1 MSNSTLRK
9 EKDCLNCGA
18 KVEERFCPKCGQEN
32 TINRPSFHYLFTHF
46 FEDLLH
52 YDSGFWKT
60 MKTLIF
66 KPGIIVKEYLAGKR
80 KTFVPPVKLY
90 IFISFITFFL
100 PHILPDF
107 GNENQTE
114 ETEKVES
121 ASKPDSNSGFEGIE
135 IAGVKNVKTV
145 EQLDSIQKSLPENK
159 KIPGIEYKVYQSIL
173 KSTSE
178 NNLAVLTDSA
188 KIDRKKNSVF
198 DFSEDGF
205 NFGKYKNIKT
215 AEQLDSID
223 NSFPE
228 RERLGWVSKKMF
240 YKLIEIRKKERE
252 TGQKF
257 STVFGDKF
265 INNLP
270 KALFFYL
277 PFFAFFLWI
286 FHSKKKW
293 LYYDHGIFTLYY
305 FSFLLILTT
314 FNIVFNWLLLIL
326 DSYFST
332 DLTNYVGFPV
342 FLVSFGYSFFYF
354 FRSHSRVYGE
364 SKAISRLK
372 SFVLFWVNWIFILI
386 ILMIYTL
393 VTFFI
398 I

>member
-121 ASKPDSNSGFEGIE
+121 ASKPDLNSGFEGIE

-228 RERLGWVSKKMF
+228 EERLGWVSKKMF

-257 STVFGDKF
+257 STVFWDKF

>member
-1 MSNSTLRK
+1 MSNSPLRK
-9 EKDCLNCGA
+9 EKNCLNCGA
-18 KVEERFCPKCGQEN
+18 EVNQRFCPECGQEN
-32 TINRPSFHYLFTHF
+32 TVNHPSFHYLFAHF

-60 MKTLIF
+60 MKTLLF
-66 KPGIIVKEYLAGKR
+66 KPGIIVREYLSGKR
-80 KTFVPPVKLY
+80 KTYMPPVKLY

-107 GNENQTE
+107 GNENETE
-114 ETEKVES
+114 KTEKVES
-121 ASKPDSNSGFEGIE
+121 ASKRDSNSGFERIE

-145 EQLDSIQKSLPENK
+145 EQLDSIQKSLPEDK

-188 KIDRKKNSVF
+188 KIDGKKNSVF

-228 RERLGWVSKKMF
+228 KERLGWGSKKMF
-240 YKLIEIRKKERE
+240 YKLIELRKKERE

-257 STVFGDKF
+257 STVFWDKF

-270 KALFFYL
+270 KALFLYL
-277 PFFAFFLWI
+277 PFFAFFLWL

-293 LYYDHGIFTLYY
+293 VYYDHGIFTLYY

-314 FNIVFNWLLLIL
+314 FNILLNWFLLIL
-326 DSYFST
+326 DYYFST
-332 DLTNYVGFPV
+332 DLTNYIGFPV

-386 ILMIYTL
+386 TLMVYTM

>member
-257 STVFGDKF
+257 STVFWDKF

>member
-1 MSNSTLRK
+1 
-9 EKDCLNCGA
+9 
-18 KVEERFCPKCGQEN
+18 
-32 TINRPSFHYLFTHF
+32 
-46 FEDLLH
+46 
-52 YDSGFWKT
+52 
-60 MKTLIF
+60 
-66 KPGIIVKEYLAGKR
+66 
-80 KTFVPPVKLY
+80 
-90 IFISFITFFL
+90 
-100 PHILPDF
+100 
-107 GNENQTE
+107 
-114 ETEKVES
+114 
-121 ASKPDSNSGFEGIE
+121 
-135 IAGVKNVKTV
+135 
-145 EQLDSIQKSLPENK
+145 
-159 KIPGIEYKVYQSIL
+159 
-173 KSTSE
+173 
-178 NNLAVLTDSA
+178 
-188 KIDRKKNSVF
+188 
-198 DFSEDGF
+198 
-205 NFGKYKNIKT
+205 
-215 AEQLDSID
+215 

-228 RERLGWVSKKMF
+228 KERLGWVSKKMF

-257 STVFGDKF
+257 STVFWDKF

-277 PFFAFFLWI
+277 TFFAFFLWI

-293 LYYDHGIFTLYY
+293 LYYDHGIFT
-305 FSFLLILTT
+305 
-314 FNIVFNWLLLIL
+314 L

-364 SKAISRLK
+364 SKVISRLK

>member
-52 YDSGFWKT
+52 YDSGFWKM

-114 ETEKVES
+114 ETEKDES

-159 KIPGIEYKVYQSIL
+159 KIP
-173 KSTSE
+173 
-178 NNLAVLTDSA
+178 
-188 KIDRKKNSVF
+188 
-198 DFSEDGF
+198 
-205 NFGKYKNIKT
+205 
-215 AEQLDSID
+215 
-223 NSFPE
+223 
-228 RERLGWVSKKMF
+228 
-240 YKLIEIRKKERE
+240 
-252 TGQKF
+252 
-257 STVFGDKF
+257 
-265 INNLP
+265 
-270 KALFFYL
+270 
-277 PFFAFFLWI
+277 
-286 FHSKKKW
+286 
-293 LYYDHGIFTLYY
+293 
-305 FSFLLILTT
+305 
-314 FNIVFNWLLLIL
+314 
-326 DSYFST
+326 
-332 DLTNYVGFPV
+332 
-342 FLVSFGYSFFYF
+342 
-354 FRSHSRVYGE
+354 
-364 SKAISRLK
+364 
-372 SFVLFWVNWIFILI
+372 
-386 ILMIYTL
+386 
-393 VTFFI
+393 
-398 I
+398 